1 MAIAP
6 VNNEAFLREV
16 GEQVRLDTAQRFWKR
31 WGLALIALAVA
42 ALLGFG
48 GWLWWSADRTKKAGV
63 AGETMSLALD
73 ALGENRVAR
82 AERELKPLATGES
95 PGYRAAAQLALAASL
110 LTKDDAKG
118 AAAAYAKIAADT
130 TLAQPFRDAATIRGV
145 AASFDTIAPQDAINR
160 LKSLAVAGQPWFGSA
175 GEMTAVAYLKLNRT
189 REAGAMFAALA
200 KDEAVPQTIRSRA
213 EQLASVL
220 GVEVRQGAGKGN
232 I

>member
-16 GEQVRLDTAQRFWKR
+16 DEQVRLDTAQRFWKR
-31 WGLALIALAVA
+31 WGIALVALGVA

-48 GWLWWSADRTKKAGV
+48 GWLWWSADRDKKAGV
-63 AGETMSLALD
+63 AGENMSLALD

-95 PGYRAAAQLALAASL
+95 AGYRAAAQLALAASL

-118 AAAAYAKIAADT
+118 ASAAYAKISADT

-145 AASFDTIAPQDAINR
+145 AASFDTIAPQEAINR
-160 LKSLAVAGQPWFGSA
+160 LKPLAVAGQPWFGSA
-175 GEMTAVAYLKLNRT
+175 GEMTAIAYLKMNRT
-189 REAGAMFAALA
+189 REAGAMFGALA
-200 KDEAVPQTIRSRA
+200 KDETVPQSIRSRA

-220 GVEVRQGAGKGN
+220 GVEVGQGAGRGK